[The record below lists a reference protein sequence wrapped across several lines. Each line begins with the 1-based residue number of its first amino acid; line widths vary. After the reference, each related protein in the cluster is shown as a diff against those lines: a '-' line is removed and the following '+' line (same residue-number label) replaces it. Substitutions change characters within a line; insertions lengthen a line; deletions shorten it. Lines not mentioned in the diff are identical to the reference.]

1 MTEHIPLTT
10 TPLPVRLRVEDFF
23 RLDEAGAFEGYG
35 KTELIR
41 GEVFYMNAQHR
52 PHARMK
58 SRLHIEL
65 AQAMAGLGS
74 ELDVIVE
81 ATVAMPPHSA
91 PEPDLVITSE
101 PEGEGPVPLASVR
114 LIVEIADTTQAGDL
128 GDKALLY
135 AENGVPEYWV
145 VDLRKK
151 RLHQMTGPSANGYAD
166 RCEFPLGCKLK
177 SITIADLTI
186 SLPEGG

>member
-58 SRLHIEL
+58 SRLHLAL
-65 AQAMAGLGS
+65 AQALSRLDNGL
-74 ELDVIVE
+74 EVLVE
-81 ATVAMPPHSA
+81 ATVAMPPYSA
-91 PEPDLVITSE
+91 PEPDLIVTTE
-101 PEGEGPVPLASVR
+101 AEGDGPVPVRSVR
-114 LIVEIADTTQAGDL
+114 LLIEIADTTLDNDVGR
-128 GDKALLY
+128 KAAIY
-135 AENGVPEYWV
+135 AENGVAEYWV
-145 VDLRKK
+145 VDLNGRQVHQLWLPRSGSYSERREI
-151 RLHQMTGPSANGYAD
+151 RLGQDAEAV
-166 RCEFPLGCKLK
+166 
-177 SITIADLTI
+177 TIPDLTV
-186 SLPEGG
+186 SLPNLS